1 MCGCIL
7 LEMLPRHQRGGGSA
21 PQDGKKNIPE
31 NSCKDKT
38 KLGQP
43 TSLDVILG
51 SSYDLEQLAVIEGR
65 MTARGHKRPV
75 QCWSLSEVY
84 IQPSKDI
91 YSTRYPWHAAS
102 PGS

>member
-21 PQDGKKNIPE
+21 PQDGRKKSIPE
-31 NSCKDKT
+31 TRCKDET

-65 MTARGHKRPV
+65 MTA
-75 QCWSLSEVY
+75 
-84 IQPSKDI
+84 
-91 YSTRYPWHAAS
+91 
-102 PGS
+102 

>member
-1 MCGCIL
+1 MV
-7 LEMLPRHQRGGGSA
+7 GGV
-21 PQDGKKNIPE
+21 PLRMEKKTNIPE
-31 NSCKDKT
+31 NSCKDET

-84 IQPSKDI
+84 IQPSKAI

-102 PGS
+102 PGN

>member
-1 MCGCIL
+1 M
-7 LEMLPRHQRGGGSA
+7 GGV
-21 PQDGKKNIPE
+21 PLRMEKKSIPE
-31 NSCKDKT
+31 TSCKDET

-84 IQPSKDI
+84 IQPSKAI

-102 PGS
+102 PGN